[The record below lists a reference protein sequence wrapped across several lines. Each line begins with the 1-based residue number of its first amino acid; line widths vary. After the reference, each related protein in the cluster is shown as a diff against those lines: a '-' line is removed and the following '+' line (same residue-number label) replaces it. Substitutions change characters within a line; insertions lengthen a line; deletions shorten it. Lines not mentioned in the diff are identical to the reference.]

1 MVTSWPLHSW
11 WFSLVTFGSKDCPE
25 EADPDLVTRI
35 SWLSP
40 FPNTLWLRLCHRPGY
55 LWATL
60 QEHIHMSVIRVG
72 SSSGYAAGWEAIFGG
87 GRKAKAAA
95 RTKPGKAAAVKK
107 KAVRAARPAKSAKKR
122 AAAKKA
128 RRR

>member
-1 MVTSWPLHSW
+1 MTLTTKCTRRRIFSDRCSSVALIAGLGSFEDGIRGTSP
-11 WFSLVTFGSKDCPE
+11 
-25 EADPDLVTRI
+25 AA
-35 SWLSP
+35 
-40 FPNTLWLRLCHRPGY
+40 TLWLRMCHRPGY
-55 LWATL
+55 LCPTL

-95 RTKPGKAAAVKK
+95 RAKPGKAAAVKK

>member
-1 MVTSWPLHSW
+1 M
-11 WFSLVTFGSKDCPE
+11 
-25 EADPDLVTRI
+25 
-35 SWLSP
+35 
-40 FPNTLWLRLCHRPGY
+40 
-55 LWATL
+55 
-60 QEHIHMSVIRVG
+60 IRVG

-95 RTKPGKAAAVKK
+95 RAKPGKAAVKK